1 MVVEISTSAVEGSEF
16 GATKKGS
23 HGKVTQSNKCMG
35 LIKGVDLVHLVYLQ
49 M

>member
-16 GATKKGS
+16 GGTKKGS
-23 HGKVTQSNKCMG
+23 HVMITQGDKRVG
-35 LIKGVDLVHLVYLQ
+35 LIKGLNLIHLVYLQ